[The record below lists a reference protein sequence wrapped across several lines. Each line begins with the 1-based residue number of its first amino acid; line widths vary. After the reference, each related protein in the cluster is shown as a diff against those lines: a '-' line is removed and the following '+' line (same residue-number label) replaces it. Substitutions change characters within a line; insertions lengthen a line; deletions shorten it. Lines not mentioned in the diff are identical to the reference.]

1 MSVRFV
7 SVLAGVAL
15 IVGCASVGQDFD
27 MAEVERL
34 QPGVTSLEKK
44 KEKLG
49 KPQSITNAADGRVGV
64 VWVRSQAVMG
74 SASSKGVAIL
84 FDKDG
89 KMIRVV
95 NRNETKTN

>member
-1 MSVRFV
+1 MSVRFM
-7 SVLAGVAL
+7 SVLAGAAL

-27 MAEVERL
+27 MAEVDRL
-34 QPGVTSLEKK
+34 QPGVTTLEQA

-49 KPQSITNAADGRVGV
+49 KPQSITNTADGRVGV
-64 VWVRSQAVMG
+64 VWIRSQAVMG
-74 SASSKGVAIL
+74 SVSSKGVGIL

>member
-1 MSVRFV
+1 MSIRFI
-7 SVLAGVAL
+7 SVLAVTAV
-15 IVGCASVGQDFD
+15 IAGCASVGQDFD
-27 MAEVERL
+27 MVEVDRL
-34 QPGVTSLEKK
+34 QPGVTTLEQA

-49 KPQSITNAADGRVGV
+49 KPQSITNAADGRIGV

>member
-15 IVGCASVGQDFD
+15 IAGCASVGQDFD
-27 MAEVERL
+27 MAEVDRL
-34 QPGVTSLEKK
+34 QPGVTTLEQA

-49 KPQSITNAADGRVGV
+49 KPQSITTAADGRVGV

>member
-1 MSVRFV
+1 MAPAIAMASLLLTRRDRARRC
-7 SVLAGVAL
+7 LA
-15 IVGCASVGQDFD
+15 ASNDAQRIGF
-27 MAEVERL
+27 A
-34 QPGVTSLEKK
+34 PGGPLVDHLPG
-44 KEKLG
+44 LRVYHRDA
-49 KPQSITNAADGRVGV
+49 ITAADGRVGV

>member
-27 MAEVERL
+27 MAEVDRL
-34 QPGVTSLEKK
+34 QPGVTTLEQA

-95 NRNETKTN
+95 KRNEAKTN

>member
-1 MSVRFV
+1 MRLRFV
-7 SVLAGVAL
+7 NVLAGVAL
-15 IVGCASVGQDFD
+15 VAGCASVGQDFE
-27 MAEVERL
+27 MTEVDRF
-34 QPGVTSLEKK
+34 QPGLTTLEQA

-49 KPQSITNAADGRVGV
+49 KPQSVTTAADGRIGV
-64 VWVRSQAVMG
+64 VWVRSQATMG

-95 NRNETKTN
+95 NRNEIKSN

>member
-1 MSVRFV
+1 MKTRLM
-7 SVLAGVAL
+7 SVLASAAL
-15 IVGCASVGQDFD
+15 ALGCASVGQDFD
-27 MAEVERL
+27 MAEVDRL
-34 QPGVTSLEKK
+34 QPGVTTLEQA

-49 KPQSITNAADGRVGV
+49 KPQSISHAADGRVGV